1 MITIAMDSVDLDQ
14 IDASGQCFRWQ
25 RLSDGRYAIPLHGMV
40 FTVRQRAHD
49 AVEVDGEWDEERL
62 AAAMR
67 AYFDADFDY
76 SALAASADPQD
87 AYLNAALSYGRGL
100 RILRQPLW
108 ETLVSFIIS
117 QNNNIPR
124 IRGIVQRLC
133 GGELAPFPAPPAV
146 AAMGETRLRE
156 IGSGYRA
163 AYLLRAAQ
171 RFDAREEEALLA
183 MDGARARERLMQYA
197 GVGGKVAD
205 CICLFALAHRAAFP
219 RDVWVKR
226 ILAERY
232 PQGFALEKDPNAG
245 VYQQFMFAYERAT
258 AGEKRRGAQSVG

>member
-1 MITIAMDSVDLDQ
+1 MITIAMDSVDLEQ
-14 IDASGQCFRWQ
+14 IEASGQCFRWQ
-25 RLSDGRYAIPLHGMV
+25 RLSDARYAIPLHGTV
-40 FTVRQRAHD
+40 FTVRQLARD
-49 AVEVDGEWDEERL
+49 AVEVDGDWPEERL
-62 AAAMR
+62 AATMR

-76 SALAASADPQD
+76 SALAQAVDPAD
-87 AYLNAALSYGRGL
+87 AYLCAALSYGRGL

-133 GGELAPFPAPPAV
+133 GGELAPFPAPRAV
-146 AAMGETRLRE
+146 AAMGEDRLRE

-163 AYLLRAAQ
+163 PYLLRAAQ
-171 RFDAREEEALLA
+171 RFDAREEEEMLA
-183 MDGARARERLMQYA
+183 MDGAAARERLMQYA

-205 CICLFALAHRAAFP
+205 CIRLFALGHRAAFP

-226 ILAERY
+226 ILAEHY
-232 PQGFALEKDPNAG
+232 PQGFALENDPNAG

-258 AGEKRRGAQSVG
+258 AGEKRRGTQSVG